1 MIDKIDTDSKRRP
14 HFLEQIQN
22 MCNYSYKFEDVWE
35 ECFTGVLDSV
45 VECMED
51 ENLNTK
57 ECAIK
62 TMKILIIHHGKMVD
76 S

>member
-1 MIDKIDTDSKRRP
+1 
-14 HFLEQIQN
+14 